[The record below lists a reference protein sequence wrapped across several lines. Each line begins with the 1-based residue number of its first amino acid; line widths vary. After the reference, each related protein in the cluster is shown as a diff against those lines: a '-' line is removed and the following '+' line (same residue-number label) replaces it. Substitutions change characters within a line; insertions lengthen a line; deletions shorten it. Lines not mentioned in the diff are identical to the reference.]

1 VLVFIPVALLV
12 LTLLALAGSNLQ
24 RGFRSNWLLALGG
37 VSIALLSLLVLRF
50 QLPLESGIAAWWAGD
65 HIQYSATFV
74 LDDRS
79 WPLAL
84 MVCGLLVAALLGQVR
99 DAISARWLSWAPGLV
114 AAIASLLAALSG
126 DLLTFAFTLA
136 MLDIFIFV
144 LLLNQLPT
152 AAERQAALNFAG
164 LSALCFILL
173 MMAWSLSFYGSQLV
187 GILVFLAGSF
197 RFGLWTPRLSLETRL
212 TLRRD
217 VSTLL
222 RLAPMAAL
230 FALVSH
236 SSAITSSLPHSL
248 ALGFL
253 VVPTIYIAARW
264 FSGEDDDSSFELGF
278 AALAVAASVSGAFY
292 SALAF
297 GLVAL
302 AGRAM
307 LELAQRADRW
317 RPIATMI
324 GLILLAGFPFTAA
337 QVSAAFYADAASP
350 LVYIFLLPQALLL
363 AGWARRGLRPL
374 SSPLPPEPWMRS
386 LEWIGLAIV
395 PIIYLILGLGGLPY
409 FSIEPLSASW
419 WPPAAALA
427 LGATLFFAFRT
438 RRLDLQPRARSLIT
452 GFFALDWLEIAAA
465 RAVHAIAWFFYFG
478 GRLLEGN
485 AGVLWAIL
493 LVVLMLSLIAQFA
506 FTG

>member
-1 VLVFIPVALLV
+1 VLVFIPAALLV

-37 VSIALLSLLVLRF
+37 VSVALLSLLVLRF

-65 HIQYSATFV
+65 HIQYSGNFV

-84 MVCGLLVAALLGQVR
+84 MVCGQLVAALLGQVR
-99 DAISARWLSWAPGLV
+99 DAMSTRWLSWAPGLV

-144 LLLNQLPT
+144 LLLNQLPN
-152 AAERQAALNFAG
+152 AAERHAALNLAG
-164 LSALCFILL
+164 LSALCFTLL
-173 MMAWSLSFYGSQLV
+173 MMAWSLSFYGPQLA
-187 GILVFLAGSF
+187 GILVFLAVSA
-197 RFGLWTPRLSLETRL
+197 RFGNWTPRLPLETQL

-217 VSTLL
+217 VASLL

-230 FALVSH
+230 FALLSH

-253 VVPTIYIAARW
+253 FIPTAYIATRW
-264 FSGEDDDSSFELGF
+264 FSGDADDYSFELGF
-278 AALAVAASVSGAFY
+278 AALALAASVSGAFH

-302 AGRAM
+302 SGRAM
-307 LELAQRADRW
+307 LELAQRADKW
-317 RPIATMI
+317 RPVATI
-324 GLILLAGFPFTAA
+324 LGAILLAGFPLTAA
-337 QVSAAFYADAASP
+337 QATAAYYADPASP
-350 LVYIFLLPQALLL
+350 LVYIFLLPQGLLL
-363 AGWARRGLRPL
+363 AGWTRRALRPL

-386 LEWIGLAIV
+386 LERIGLAIM
-395 PIIYLILGLGGLPY
+395 PILYVILGLGALPY
-409 FSIEPLSASW
+409 FSLEPVPTSW
-419 WPPAAALA
+419 WPPVVALTIAAA
-427 LGATLFFAFRT
+427 LFFAFRT
-438 RRLDLQPRARSLIT
+438 RRLDLQPRARSLII
-452 GFFALDWLEIAAA
+452 GFFALDWLQVAAA
-465 RAVHAIAWFFYFG
+465 RVMQAIAWIFYFG